1 MIVSGK
7 GAAAASNLD
16 YTNASWN
23 FVSIVCEKE
32 SFVSLG
38 MEILGCESSGAIIH
52 NLHSIW

>member
-7 GAAAASNLD
+7 GAAASNLD